1 MRPRIYPEYYI
12 TTNDGIRT
20 QVDKPH
26 FFNELMKYFPNP
38 KEVLSKLEN
47 EDAGIS
53 VGDKYFFV
61 IKK

>member
-20 QVDKPH
+20 QVDKSH
-26 FFNELMKYFPNP
+26 FFNELKKYFPNP
-38 KEVLSKLEN
+38 EEVLNKLEH
-47 EDAGIS
+47 EDIGVSAEG
-53 VGDKYFFV
+53 KYFSV